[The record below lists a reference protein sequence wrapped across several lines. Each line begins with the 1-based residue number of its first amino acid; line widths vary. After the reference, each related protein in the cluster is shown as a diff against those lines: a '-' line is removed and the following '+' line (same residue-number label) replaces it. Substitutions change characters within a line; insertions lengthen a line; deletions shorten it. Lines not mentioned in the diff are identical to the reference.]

1 MKILAALLLAFL
13 ALPLRA
19 ASTWGT
25 DVSDLWYNSRES
37 GWGLNISH
45 QQELLFATLFVY
57 GADGRTRWFVASELR
72 SPNRE
77 YSFTGP
83 LYETSGPGFA
93 GIFNPANVTVRQVGT
108 MTFTL
113 ATVGSA
119 VVTYTVDG
127 ATVVKDVS
135 RQTFRSQDM
144 SGSYLG
150 FLAGTRTGCATAGD
164 TAVTGPA
171 TITQIGTSFSMTG
184 PANNSPSCN
193 YAGTYRQF
201 GRLGDVEATVTCNG
215 VAAGSVVIFEIEA
228 GYSGFFSRYT
238 AIYGTCREEGRLL
251 GIR

>member
-1 MKILAALLLAFL
+1 MKILAALLVAF
-13 ALPLRA
+13 AVLPLRA

-93 GIFNPANVTVRQVGT
+93 GVFNPANVTLRQVGT

-113 ATVGSA
+113 STVASA
-119 VVTYTVDG
+119 VVSYTVDG

-135 RQTFRSQDM
+135 RQTFRNQDM
-144 SGSYLG
+144 SGSYVALLDG
-150 FLAGTRTGCATAGD
+150 VRSGCATAGD
-164 TAVTGPA
+164 ASSAGPM

-184 PANNSPSCN
+184 PANGTDSCN

-201 GRLGDVEATVTCNG
+201 GRLGDVAATVTCKG
-215 VAAGSVVIFEIEA
+215 VAVGSVVIFEIEA
-228 GYSGFFSRYT
+228 GYSGFFSRYEAT
-238 AIYGTCREEGRLL
+238 YGACRETGRLL
-251 GIR
+251 GVR